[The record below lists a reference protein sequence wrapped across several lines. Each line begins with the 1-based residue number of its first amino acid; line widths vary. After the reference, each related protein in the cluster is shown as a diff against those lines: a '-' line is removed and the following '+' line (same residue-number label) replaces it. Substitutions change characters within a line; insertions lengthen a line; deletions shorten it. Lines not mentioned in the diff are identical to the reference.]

1 MTVRPLPPS
10 EAPRRR
16 PPWTVRVVQ
25 AELCVLALLVALGP
39 ALIAV
44 LLVSL
49 ALISLDGH
57 SGVQTLALSAAIA
70 FGIVV
75 VGCAACTG
83 ILVLGRALGRG
94 SRGAW
99 AGTLAAAILVAVLSA
114 WAAAA
119 LIAPAF
125 TLPARVTALVAA
137 SPSAL
142 GAMLLLAPTTLRS
155 VSGAPRRGTARPIS
169 RETHPAAQ
177 A

>member
-1 MTVRPLPPS
+1 MPSPAPPESRRP
-10 EAPRRR
+10 R

-25 AELCVLALLVALGP
+25 AEVCLLAMLVALGP
-39 ALIAV
+39 ALLAV

-57 SGVQTLALSAAIA
+57 SGVPTLALSAGAA
-70 FGIVV
+70 FGMVV

-83 ILVLGRALGRG
+83 ILFLGRALGLG
-94 SRGAW
+94 SRRAW
-99 AGTLAAAILVAVLSA
+99 AATLVGAILLAVLSV
-114 WAAAA
+114 WVTEA

-125 TLPARVTALVAA
+125 TWPARVTALVAA

-142 GAMLLLAPTTLRS
+142 GALLLLAPATLRS
-155 VSGAPRRGTARPIS
+155 VSGTPRRGIARPIS
-169 RETHPAAQ
+169 RETRPAAQ

>member
-1 MTVRPLPPS
+1 MSSPAPS
-10 EAPRRR
+10 ESRRPR

-25 AELCVLALLVALGP
+25 AELCLLAMLVALGP

-57 SGVQTLALSAAIA
+57 SGVQTLALSAAAA
-70 FGIVV
+70 FGMVV
-75 VGCAACTG
+75 AGCAACTG
-83 ILVLGRALGRG
+83 ILFLGRALGLG
-94 SRGAW
+94 SRRAS
-99 AGTLAAAILVAVLSA
+99 ATTLVGAILLAILCA
-114 WAAAA
+114 WGTEA

-125 TLPARVTALVAA
+125 SLPARTCAILAA

-142 GAMLLLAPTTLRS
+142 GALLLLAPAPLRS
-155 VSGAPRRGTARPIS
+155 ISGAARRGIARRIS
-169 RETHPAAQ
+169 RRTRPAAQ